1 MSATLSPALV
11 RAILRTAKVDPFDFL
26 RAFEESN
33 APEPT
38 RTEPSA
44 PLLRGHG
51 RAWEASTTS
60 DDDDDQGPISR
71 VA

>member
-26 RAFEESN
+26 RAIEESN
-33 APEPT
+33 APAK
-38 RTEPSA
+38 TELPSA

-60 DDDDDQGPISR
+60 DDEDQGPISR

>member
-11 RAILRTAKVDPFDFL
+11 RAILRTAKIDPFDFL

-33 APEPT
+33 APAKAEP
-38 RTEPSA
+38 
-44 PLLRGHG
+44 LRGHG

-60 DDDDDQGPISR
+60 DDDEDQGPISR